1 MPKTP
6 PDTASDDNEPSSPQE
21 LTAAE
26 IPMRKKISPEDST
39 FATITSYTRLADENS
54 PRLRHS
60 QQPAQQIHPRNVS
73 LPDIDDESM
82 NKVFEYVEYYQQDL
96 LWSFCSDLLFVLGG
110 FAYVAVSIWDCL
122 DPPTEDDDKEDVSYS
137 YFLLSAAGPL
147 IYVLN
152 SLIDIQWAR
161 NVQKRGKIRRRM
173 TQSWGQWRMCVG
185 GTPVDAAAASKL
197 ASDKAPAV
205 VDESWYQV
213 LRKHA
218 AHRRSILAATTFGMA
233 ALLEV
238 AAFFAQYSA
247 ALEGTWAPRLDI
259 FSTHMYIVSAIVSVS
274 GKRNRPWL
282 KTSSVTESV
291 SIRYLFSNPETV
303 EDMGDLLF
311 LIGSVVDS
319 ILVDFRIEKPIL
331 GLMANTLWLVDAF
344 LYLRSDYI
352 AASDMESTSN
362 VGNNV
367 LV

>member
-1 MPKTP
+1 MQKT
-6 PDTASDDNEPSSPQE
+6 PDTASDEPSSPQE

-26 IPMRKKISPEDST
+26 TPMRKKISPEDSP

-122 DPPTEDDDKEDVSYS
+122 DPPTEDDDDDDVYS
-137 YFLLSAAGPL
+137 YILLSATGP
-147 IYVLN
+147 ITYVLN
-152 SLIDIQWAR
+152 SLVDIQWAC

-173 TQSWGQWRMCVG
+173 TQSWGQWRLCVG

-197 ASDKAPAV
+197 ASDEAPAV
-205 VDESWYQV
+205 VDESWYHV

-218 AHRRSILAATTFGMA
+218 AHRRSILAAAAFGMA
-233 ALLEV
+233 ALLAV
-238 AAFFAQYSA
+238 AAFFAQFSA
-247 ALEGTWAPRLDI
+247 ALEGTWAPRLDAL
-259 FSTHMYIVSAIVSVS
+259 STHMYFVSAIVSVS

-282 KTSSVTESV
+282 KTSTVTDS
-291 SIRYLFSNPETV
+291 STIGYLFSTPETL
-303 EDMGDLLF
+303 EDIGDLLF

-319 ILVDFRIEKPIL
+319 TLVVFGLDKPIL
-331 GLMANTLWLVDAF
+331 ELLDNTLWLVDAL
-344 LYLRSDYI
+344 LYLRSDSTMAGNI
-352 AASDMESTSN
+352 ESGSN
-362 VGNNV
+362 LGDNA